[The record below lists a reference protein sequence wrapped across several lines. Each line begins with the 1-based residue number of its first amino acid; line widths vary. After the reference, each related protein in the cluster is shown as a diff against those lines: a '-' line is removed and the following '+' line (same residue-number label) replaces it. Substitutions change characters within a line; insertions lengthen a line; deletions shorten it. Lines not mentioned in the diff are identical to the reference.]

1 MEKLIAEFSVG
12 LFFWQTLLFL
22 TLLFLLRKFAWKPIL
37 GAVNNREESIR
48 KALESAKEAEEKMA
62 SITAENEEFL
72 KQAREERNVI
82 LREAKEAKDAI
93 VAEAKGAAQKEAD
106 RILVSAN
113 EQIANERMKAV
124 VELKNQVGKLSLE
137 IAEKILT
144 AELDDK
150 SKQEALVNNL
160 VEDVNLN

>member
-1 MEKLIAEFSVG
+1 MDLIIPSEG
-12 LFFWQTLLFL
+12 LLFW
-22 TLLFLLRKFAWKPIL
+22 TTIVFVILLVLLRKFAWKPIL
-37 GAVNNREESIR
+37 GAVQTREGNIQ
-48 KALESAKEAEEKMA
+48 KALDSAKDAEEKMNA
-62 SITAENEEFL
+62 LTAQNEDLL

-82 LREAKEAKDAI
+82 LREAKAAGESM
-93 VAEAKGAAQKEAD
+93 VAEAKDSAQKDAD

-137 IAEKILT
+137 IAEKILKS
-144 AELDDK
+144 ELDDK
-150 SKQEALVNNL
+150 AKQESLVNHL

>member
-1 MEKLIAEFSVG
+1 MDLIIPSEG
-12 LFFWQTLLFL
+12 LLFW
-22 TLLFLLRKFAWKPIL
+22 TTIVFVILLVLLRKFAWKPIL
-37 GAVNNREESIR
+37 GAVQTREGNIQ
-48 KALESAKEAEEKMA
+48 KALDSALDAEERM
-62 SITAENEEFL
+62 TALTAQTEDLL

-82 LREAKEAKDAI
+82 LREAKVAGESM
-93 VAEAKGAAQKEAD
+93 VAEAKEAAQKDAD

-137 IAEKILT
+137 IAEKILKS
-144 AELDDK
+144 ELDDK
-150 SKQEALVNNL
+150 AKQESLVNHL

>member
-22 TLLFLLRKFAWKPIL
+22 ALLFLLRKFAWKPIL
-37 GAVNNREESIR
+37 GAVNSREESIK
-48 KALESAKEAEEKMA
+48 KALDSAKEAEEKMV
-62 SITAENEEFL
+62 SLTAQNEEFL
-72 KQAREERNVI
+72 KQAREERDVI

-93 VAEAKGAAQKEAD
+93 VSEAKGQAKEEAD
-106 RILVSAN
+106 RILVLAN

-124 VELKNQVGKLSLE
+124 TELKNQVGKLSLE

>member
-1 MEKLIAEFSVG
+1 MDLIIPSEG
-12 LFFWQTLLFL
+12 LLFW
-22 TLLFLLRKFAWKPIL
+22 TTIVFVILLVLLRKFAWKPIL
-37 GAVNNREESIR
+37 GAVQTREGNIQ
-48 KALESAKEAEEKMA
+48 KALDSAKDAEERMKTL
-62 SITAENEEFL
+62 TAQNEDLL

-82 LREAKEAKDAI
+82 LREAKAAGESM
-93 VAEAKGAAQKEAD
+93 VAEAKESAQKDAD

-137 IAEKILT
+137 IAEKILKS
-144 AELDDK
+144 ELDDK
-150 SKQEALVNNL
+150 AKQESLVNHL

>member
-37 GAVNNREESIR
+37 GAVNSREESIR
-48 KALESAKEAEEKMA
+48 KALDSAKDAEEKMA
-62 SITAENEEFL
+62 SITAQNKEFL
-72 KQAREERNVI
+72 KQAREERDII

-93 VAEAKGAAQKEAD
+93 VAEAKGVAKEEAD

-124 VELKNQVGKLSLE
+124 TELKNQVGKLSLE

>member
-22 TLLFLLRKFAWKPIL
+22 ALLFLLRKFAWKPIL
-37 GAVNNREESIR
+37 GAVNSREESIK
-48 KALESAKEAEEKMA
+48 KALDSAKEAEEKMA
-62 SITAENEEFL
+62 SITAKNEEFL
-72 KQAREERNVI
+72 KQAREERDVI
-82 LREAKEAKDAI
+82 LREAKDAKDAL
-93 VAEAKGAAQKEAD
+93 VAEAKGVAQKEAD

-124 VELKNQVGKLSLE
+124 TELKNQVGKLSLE

>member
-1 MEKLIAEFSVG
+1 MDLIIPSEG
-12 LFFWQTLLFL
+12 LLFWTSL
-22 TLLFLLRKFAWKPIL
+22 VFLILLVLLRKFAWKPIL
-37 GAVNNREESIR
+37 GAVQTREGNIA
-48 KALESAKEAEEKMA
+48 KALDAAKEAEERMSA
-62 SITAENEEFL
+62 LTAQNEDLL
-72 KQAREERNVI
+72 KQAREERDII
-82 LREAKEAKDAI
+82 LREAKEAKESI

-124 VELKNQVGKLSLE
+124 IELKNQVGKLSLE

-144 AELDDK
+144 SELGDK

>member
-1 MEKLIAEFSVG
+1 MDLIIPSEG
-12 LFFWQTLLFL
+12 LLFW
-22 TLLFLLRKFAWKPIL
+22 TTIVFVILLVLLRKFAWKPIL
-37 GAVNNREESIR
+37 GAVQTREGNIQ
-48 KALESAKEAEEKMA
+48 KALDSALDAEERM
-62 SITAENEEFL
+62 TALTAQNEDLL

-82 LREAKEAKDAI
+82 LREAKVAGESM
-93 VAEAKGAAQKEAD
+93 VAEAKEAAQKDAD

-137 IAEKILT
+137 IAEKILKS
-144 AELDDK
+144 ELDDK
-150 SKQEALVNNL
+150 AKQESLVNHL

>member
-37 GAVNNREESIR
+37 GAVNNREESIK

-93 VAEAKGAAQKEAD
+93 VAEAKGAALKEAD
-106 RILVSAN
+106 RILASAN

>member
-37 GAVNNREESIR
+37 GAVNSREESIK
-48 KALESAKEAEEKMA
+48 KALDSAKEAEEKMA
-62 SITAENEEFL
+62 SITAKNEEFL
-72 KQAREERNVI
+72 KQAREERAVI
-82 LREAKEAKDAI
+82 LREAKDAKDAI
-93 VAEAKGAAQKEAD
+93 VAEAKGVAQKEAD

-113 EQIANERMKAV
+113 EQIAIERMKAV
-124 VELKNQVGKLSLE
+124 TELKNQVGKLSLE

-144 AELDDK
+144 AELDDE

>member
-22 TLLFLLRKFAWKPIL
+22 ALLFLLRKFAWKPIL
-37 GAVNNREESIR
+37 GAVNSREESIK
-48 KALESAKEAEEKMA
+48 KALDSAKEAEEKMA
-62 SITAENEEFL
+62 SITAKNEEFL
-72 KQAREERNVI
+72 KQAREERDVI
-82 LREAKEAKDAI
+82 LREAKDAKDAI
-93 VAEAKGAAQKEAD
+93 VAEAKGVAQKEAD

-124 VELKNQVGKLSLE
+124 TELKNQVGKLSLE